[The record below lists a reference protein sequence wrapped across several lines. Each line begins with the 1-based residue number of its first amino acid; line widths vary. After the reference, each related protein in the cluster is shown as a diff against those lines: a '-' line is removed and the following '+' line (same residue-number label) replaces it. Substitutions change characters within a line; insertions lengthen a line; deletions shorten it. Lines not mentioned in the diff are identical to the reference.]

1 MNKYDVIIIGAGP
14 SGIFCAYELMR
25 QKPDMK
31 VLMIEKGRSIEKR
44 QCPKS
49 TTKVCVGCK
58 PCSITT
64 GFAGAG
70 AFSDGKLS
78 LSPDV
83 GGNLV
88 VATNVSSGKNA
99 NGVFVGQKVG
109 RDQYKY
115 EALQWKFLDAATWSA
130 MMQEFDKFVVTARI
144 PDMVNNRFQTIR
156 MYPGNRTATPVEFNG
171 SGLPT
176 KYRDC
181 KVNIID
187 CGVIE

>member
-1 MNKYDVIIIGAGP
+1 MAVITIN
-14 SGIFCAYELMR
+14 
-25 QKPDMK
+25 
-31 VLMIEKGRSIEKR
+31 GREF
-44 QCPKS
+44 P
-49 TTKVCVGCK
+49 
-58 PCSITT
+58 
-64 GFAGAG
+64 A
-70 AFSDGKLS
+70 
-78 LSPDV
+78 PDV

-88 VATNVSSGKNA
+88 VT
-99 NGVFVGQKVG
+99 
-109 RDQYKY
+109 D
-115 EALQWKFLDAATWSA
+115 
-130 MMQEFDKFVVTARI
+130 RI